1 LGSQEIESAREK
13 LMPLPKNEVL
23 ESFDNIADIFDE
35 EFENAI
41 TQRLRQQIYD
51 MIGSLVPA
59 GASILDINCGTGIDA
74 IALAQKGY
82 TVCGTDL
89 APKMV
94 DRARRKAVQA
104 GVAARFI
111 VSSFEHLEGIDSS
124 FDLVLSN
131 FGGLNCV
138 ERLDKA
144 AEQTAAR
151 IKPGGYLVCV
161 VMPRIC
167 LWETLVGLSHMDW
180 NSAFRRLKKNVT
192 ATGFRGKTFSVH
204 YHSPRKFG
212 NAFGSW
218 FAVHDIRGLNI
229 LSPPPHAVRFSDRH
243 PRLSSFLE
251 TIDSAIAGLPACRS
265 IGDHYLMTLR
275 RRP

>member
-1 LGSQEIESAREK
+1 MQGWTKMTSGHT
-13 LMPLPKNEVL
+13 NNVL

-41 TQRLRQQIYD
+41 TRHLRRQIYD
-51 MIGSLVPA
+51 TIGSLVPA
-59 GASILDINCGTGIDA
+59 GGSILDINCGTGIDA
-74 IALAQKGY
+74 IALAQRGY
-82 TVCGTDL
+82 NVCGVDL

-94 DRARRKAVQA
+94 DRARRKGIQA

-111 VSSFEHLEGIDSS
+111 DSSFERLEGIDSS
-124 FDLVLSN
+124 FDLALSN

-144 AEQTAAR
+144 AEQAAGR

-161 VMPRIC
+161 VMPRLC
-167 LWETLVGLSHMDW
+167 LWETLVGLSHLDS
-180 NSAFRRLKKNVT
+180 NSAFRRLKKNVA

-204 YHSPRKFG
+204 YHSPRTFG
-212 NAFGSW
+212 KSFGPW
-218 FAVHDIRGLNI
+218 FDVRDIRGLNI
-229 LSPPPHAVRFSDRH
+229 LSPPPHAVRFADRH
-243 PRLSSFLE
+243 PGLSSFLE
-251 TIDSAIAGLPACRS
+251 TLDGAIAGLPGCRS

-275 RRP
+275 RRS